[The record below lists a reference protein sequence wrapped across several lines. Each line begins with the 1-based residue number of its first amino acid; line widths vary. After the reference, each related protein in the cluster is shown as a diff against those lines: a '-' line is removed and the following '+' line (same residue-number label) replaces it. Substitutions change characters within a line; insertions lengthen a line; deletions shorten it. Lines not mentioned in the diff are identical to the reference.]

1 MLMSSRRSHGRLAW
15 ALAAVAPSLLLVAWL
30 IRGVDVGSSGLVPAL
45 GLAFS
50 GVGALVASRQ
60 PDNAMGW
67 LFLGIGATTGLGMLA
82 GAYAERWVAGDG
94 GSRALGEAA
103 AVYGTLS
110 WIPFILVPCTFV
122 LLLFPDGRLV
132 SRRWRWVA
140 WCAGGG
146 IAGVVLVSA
155 VAPGPLEDYPT
166 LDNPYGVD
174 GPLLGP
180 LTAIAVALLLV
191 GLVGSVASVIVRFRR
206 AQGERRQ
213 QIKWLALAGA
223 VAAVIVPV
231 ATAGS
236 DLWGTAAAN
245 VACMLAVLG
254 LPLAAGVAIL
264 RYRLY
269 DIDVVINRALV
280 YGAVTA
286 SLAVAYLAC
295 VLLLQLVLSPL
306 TADSGLAVAAS
317 TLAVAAMFR
326 PARARAQAVV
336 DRRFYRRRYDAAQ
349 TLASFSGR
357 LRDELDLDALDADL
371 RGVVIEAMQP
381 AHVTLWLRR
390 T

>member
-1 MLMSSRRSHGRLAW
+1 MSSHGRLAW
-15 ALAAVAPSLLLVAWL
+15 ALAWAVAAVAPSLLVAGW
-30 IRGVDVGSSGLVPAL
+30 IIGGVDVDASGLVPAL
-45 GLAFS
+45 GLAYS
-50 GVGALVASRQ
+50 GVGALIASRQ

-82 GAYAERWVAGDG
+82 GAYAERWVVGDG

-122 LLLFPDGRLV
+122 LLLFPDGHLV
-132 SRRWRWVA
+132 SPRWRWVA
-140 WCAGGG
+140 WCAGLG
-146 IAGVVLVSA
+146 IAGVVVSSA
-155 VAPGPLEDYPT
+155 LAPGRLEDYPT
-166 LDNPYGVD
+166 LENPYGVD
-174 GPLLGP
+174 SPLLGP
-180 LTAIAVALLLV
+180 LTGIAVALLLV
-191 GLVGSVASVIVRFRR
+191 GLVGSAASVIVRFRR

-213 QIKWLALAGA
+213 QIKCLALAGA
-223 VAAVIVPV
+223 AAAVIVPV
-231 ATAGS
+231 ASAGS
-236 DLWGTAAAN
+236 DLWGTDATN
-245 VACMLAVLG
+245 VACMLAVIG

-306 TADSGLAVAAS
+306 TADSGLAIAAS

-326 PARARAQAVV
+326 PVRARAQAVV

-357 LRDELDLDALDADL
+357 LRDELDLDTLDADL
-371 RGVVIEAMQP
+371 RSVVTDAMQP